1 VATESLERYD
11 VAQICMNGHVI
22 NDSTQEYP
30 HRNRKHCHKCGKP
43 TITACPDCGFDIRG
57 EYIMREPFIRTE
69 AFPAPAFCE
78 NCGTPYPWTK
88 LALDAAR
95 ELTDQMPNLTDTEKA
110 EVKADLDDLVVDS
123 PRTKLAA
130 SRVKRL
136 LAKAGGELPGMFREV
151 VVSIASD
158 AAKKAFLGG

>member
-1 VATESLERYD
+1 MDRYD

-22 NDSTQEYP
+22 NDSTQQYP
-30 HRNRKHCHKCGKP
+30 SLNRKFCDKCGKP
-43 TITACPDCGFDIRG
+43 TIMACPECGFDIRG
-57 EYIMREPFIRTE
+57 EYISHV
-69 AFPAPAFCE
+69 AFAGKRDFSAPAFCE
-78 NCGTPYPWTK
+78 NCGQPYPWTK
-88 LALDAAR
+88 QALDAAR
-95 ELTDQMPNLTDTEKA
+95 ELTDQMPNLTDVEKA
-110 EVKADLDDLVVDS
+110 EVKGDLDDLVADS

-158 AAKKAFLGG
+158 AAKKALLGG

>member
-1 VATESLERYD
+1 
-11 VAQICMNGHVI
+11 MNGHVI
-22 NDSTQEYP
+22 NDESQQFPEQ
-30 HRNRKHCHKCGKP
+30 NRKFCHKCGKP
-43 TITACPDCGFDIRG
+43 TITACPKCGFDIRG
-57 EYIMREPFIRTE
+57 GYIGGAAVIGFS
-69 AFPAPAFCE
+69 FPAPAFCE
-78 NCGTPYPWTK
+78 NCGSPYPWTK
-88 LALDAAR
+88 QALDAAR
-95 ELTDQMPNLTDTEKA
+95 EIADQMPNLTDAEKA
-110 EVKADLDDLVVDS
+110 EVKSDLDDLVVDS

>member
-1 VATESLERYD
+1 MIITRRVDHHVSRGQLPRGDED
-11 VAQICMNGHVI
+11 VGLRP
-22 NDSTQEYP
+22 S
-30 HRNRKHCHKCGKP
+30 
-43 TITACPDCGFDIRG
+43 
-57 EYIMREPFIRTE
+57 
-69 AFPAPAFCE
+69 
-78 NCGTPYPWTK
+78 GT
-88 LALDAAR
+88 LGSDR
-95 ELTDQMPNLTDTEKA
+95 QVVRKA
-110 EVKADLDDLVVDS
+110 EVKAALDDLVVDS